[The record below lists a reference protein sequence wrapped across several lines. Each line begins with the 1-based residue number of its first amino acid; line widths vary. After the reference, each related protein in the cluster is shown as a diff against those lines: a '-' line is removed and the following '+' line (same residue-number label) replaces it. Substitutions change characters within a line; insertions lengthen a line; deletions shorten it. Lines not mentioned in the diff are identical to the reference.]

1 MIKRLSV
8 SSEGVLLFLIDFLYF
23 SFMRL
28 TDTHTHIYYNE
39 GLVLEEHMQR
49 CFENGIDRLFLPNVD
64 VKSITKV
71 MNTVRSYPENC
82 FSMLGLHPCSVGEDF
97 LQDLAS
103 IEKEISRSEIVAIGE
118 IGLDLYW
125 DKATLEI
132 QKEAFRIQVS
142 WAKDLNLPIVIHCRD
157 AFDEL
162 FELLDELND
171 EKLYGIFH
179 CFTGSLEQ
187 AERAISL
194 GFYLGIGGVVTFK
207 NAGLDQVVKQIDLKH
222 IVLETDAPYLAPV
235 PFRGKTNESSYLIY
249 IAQKVADLHEISI
262 EEVAKITTENSKKVF
277 KV

>member
-8 SSEGVLLFLIDFLYF
+8 FSEGVLLFWIDFLYF
-23 SFMRL
+23 SFMLL

-64 VKSITKV
+64 VKSIAKV
-71 MNTVRSYPENC
+71 MNTVRTYPENC
-82 FSMLGLHPCSVGEDF
+82 FPMLGLHPCSVGEDF

-103 IEKEISRSEIVAIGE
+103 IENEISRSEIVAIGE

-171 EKLYGIFH
+171 EKLYGILH

-235 PFRGKTNESSYLIY
+235 PFRGKANESSYLIY

-262 EEVAKITTENSKKVF
+262 EEVATITTENSKIVF

>member
-8 SSEGVLLFLIDFLYF
+8 FSEGVLLFWIDFLYF
-23 SFMRL
+23 SFMLL

-49 CFENGIDRLFLPNVD
+49 CFENGIERLFLPNVD
-64 VKSITKV
+64 IKSIAKV

-82 FSMLGLHPCSVGEDF
+82 FPMLGLHPCSVGEDF
-97 LQDLAS
+97 LRDLAS
-103 IEKEISRSEIVAIGE
+103 IENEISRSEIVAIGE

-125 DKATLEI
+125 DKATLEM

-171 EKLYGIFH
+171 EKLYGILH

-235 PFRGKTNESSYLIY
+235 PFRGKANESSYLIY

-262 EEVAKITTENSKKVF
+262 EEVATITTENSKIVF